1 MPQVTTPGLIISGTH
16 SGVGKT
22 TVSFVLMSA
31 LARRGF
37 VVQPFKIGPDFID
50 PGYHRLA
57 TGRDSINLDLWMTG
71 LRQVRA
77 SVARHLASAD
87 VGIVEGLGALF
98 DGENGTRDR
107 GSAACFSRHLGFP
120 ILLVLD
126 IWGMTRSTAAL
137 LNGFINFDPRIR
149 IAGVLLNR
157 AGSRRHFEMVRD
169 SLPRGLRRRIVG
181 YLPSA
186 KELKMPER
194 HLGLVTL
201 EENERAC
208 HLKEDMLGHVRH
220 TLDLDRIIDLFG
232 IEKRDHTVAIPSLV
246 PKGSIRIGV
255 ARDAAFSFYYPENLE
270 RLERNGAELIY
281 FSPLTDPA
289 LPEGVGGLYIG
300 GGYPESFAGALA
312 ENVRLRRDIR
322 NHGEKGMPIYA
333 ECGGLMYL
341 SRSLSDFDGK
351 SYPMVSLLPLDV
363 VMDAKYLAI
372 KYISLETTRDTI
384 IGPRGTKARGH
395 EFHQSRI
402 VRSSLAGNCY
412 RVRDSGK
419 RSFQEGFVHET
430 FTSISAR
437 IRKSRG
443 ISYPH
448 AGVI

>member
-1 MPQVTTPGLIISGTH
+1 
-16 SGVGKT
+16 
-22 TVSFVLMSA
+22 
-31 LARRGF
+31 
-37 VVQPFKIGPDFID
+37 
-50 PGYHRLA
+50 
-57 TGRDSINLDLWMTG
+57 
-71 LRQVRA
+71 
-77 SVARHLASAD
+77 
-87 VGIVEGLGALF
+87 
-98 DGENGTRDR
+98 
-107 GSAACFSRHLGFP
+107 
-120 ILLVLD
+120 
-126 IWGMTRSTAAL
+126 
-137 LNGFINFDPRIR
+137 
-149 IAGVLLNR
+149 
-157 AGSRRHFEMVRD
+157 
-169 SLPRGLRRRIVG
+169 
-181 YLPSA
+181 
-186 KELKMPER
+186 MPER

-419 RSFQEGFVHET
+419 RSFQEGFVHENT
-430 FTSISAR
+430 LASYLHLHFGSNPKIARNIISACR
-437 IRKSRG
+437 CYLSEREEG
-443 ISYPH
+443 CD
-448 AGVI
+448 